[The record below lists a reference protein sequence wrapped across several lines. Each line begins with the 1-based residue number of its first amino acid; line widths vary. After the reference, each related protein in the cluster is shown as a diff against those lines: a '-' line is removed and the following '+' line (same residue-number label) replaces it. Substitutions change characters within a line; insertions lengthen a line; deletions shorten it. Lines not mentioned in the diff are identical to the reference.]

1 MKGRAHIFRSFKA
14 IHLCL
19 IQKIIIQISKIT
31 MEKNDKEKTS
41 SKEAIVPDGGWGW
54 MVVLASFL
62 IHFIMD
68 GIIYS
73 MGQTFSEPM
82 RTKLALDRAS
92 ISTIFSILPAVTLG
106 AGPIATVLTNMYG
119 CRRVAIAG
127 LGFSLMYLPAIVSV
141 GFYFEKKR
149 TFAMGMAVCG
159 SGVGTTLLSY
169 IMNEIVNVKKWIR
182 YENALLVECCII
194 IIGLLCGY
202 LMRPLPQ
209 EPSEQRRLERKIR
222 KEGQQK
228 SMSETDAKEVDIIEK
243 SSNKSL
249 LRQIIEQIDLSLL
262 KNPAFT
268 LFVISNFFTSLG
280 FNAIYNFADDL
291 ANDAKV
297 TIHHRSYIVMSIGF
311 SNIFGRITIGF
322 FGDQK
327 CVNRLVFFIVA
338 LIISGVAT
346 MVAPLCG
353 ASVFLHIGYASAFGF
368 FSGGYVTLTSIV
380 LIDLVGINKLSD
392 AFGVFLLFVGIG
404 TAIGTPIVGGM
415 RDAFAKF
422 DRPFL
427 WPYFIFGTCTVIS
440 GIVLF
445 AIPVLQRKKLN
456 DNQIEMDG
464 NTTTTKGD
472 LSNEE
477 QQEQNV

>member
-1 MKGRAHIFRSFKA
+1 
-14 IHLCL
+14 
-19 IQKIIIQISKIT
+19 
-31 MEKNDKEKTS
+31 MEENDKKKKS
-41 SKEAIVPDGGWGW
+41 SKETIVPDGGWGW

-68 GIIYS
+68 GITYS
-73 MGQTFSEPM
+73 MGQTFLEPM

-119 CRRVAIAG
+119 CRVVAMAGTCIAAFGFFLSRLWANVWYYYITIGIIGG
-127 LGFSLMYLPAIVSV
+127 LGFALMYLPAIVSV

-149 TFAMGMAVCG
+149 TFAMGIAVCG
-159 SGVGTTLLSY
+159 SGVGTSILPY
-169 IMNEIVNVKKWIR
+169 IMNEIVNVKTWIN
-182 YENALLVECCII
+182 YENALLIECCII
-194 IIGLLCGY
+194 IISLLCGY

-228 SMSETDAKEVDIIEK
+228 STSEMDVKEVDIIEK
-243 SSNKSL
+243 SSNKSFF
-249 LRQIIEQIDLSLL
+249 RQIIEQIDLSLL
-262 KNPAFT
+262 KNPVFT

-280 FNAIYNFADDL
+280 FNVIYNFADDL
-291 ANDAKV
+291 ANDANV
-297 TIHHRSYIVMSIGF
+297 AIHHRSYIVMSIGL
-311 SNIFGRITIGF
+311 SSIFGRIIIGF

-327 CVNRLVFFIVA
+327 YVNRLVLFIVA

-346 MVAPLCG
+346 MIAPLCG
-353 ASVFLHIGYASAFGF
+353 ASVFQHIGYGSAFGF
-368 FSGGYVTLTSIV
+368 FSGGYVTLTAIV
-380 LIDLVGINKLSD
+380 LVDIVGINKLSD
-392 AFGVFLLFVGIG
+392 AFGVFLLFVGIA

-415 RDAFAKF
+415 RDAFANF
-422 DRPFL
+422 ARPFL

-445 AIPVLQRKKLN
+445 AIPLLQRKKLN
-456 DNQIEMDG
+456 DNQVEMDYD
-464 NTTTTKGD
+464 TTTTKGD
-472 LSNEE
+472 LSYEE
-477 QQEQNV
+477 QQQNV